1 MPRALSSTGAFQVTL
16 NEILVFGGWDSE
28 NQTDS
33 FFFKIENSGQVSI
46 YQEDECKLQDADI
59 FLFTGAFR
67 QDTEAG
73 EVVFS
78 GQENIHRYNEKERGF
93 ETVRKIE

>member
-33 FFFKIENSGQVSI
+33 FFFKIENSG
-46 YQEDECKLQDADI
+46 
-59 FLFTGAFR
+59 
-67 QDTEAG
+67 
-73 EVVFS
+73 
-78 GQENIHRYNEKERGF
+78 
-93 ETVRKIE
+93 